1 MRYFAVIDTNVIIAA
16 LLSKNTDAATI
27 RVMNAINDGI
37 IIPLYHDD
45 ILDEYDDVLHR
56 GKFHFQEDIIAK
68 WIWVIKAYGMKIE
81 PFPSNEILPDMDD
94 LVFYEVAL
102 TKREDN
108 AYLVTGNTKHYPVRS
123 FIVTPAE
130 MMEIIESR

>member
-1 MRYFAVIDTNVIIAA
+1 MRYFAVIDTNVMIAA

-45 ILDEYDDVLHR
+45 ILDEYDDVLRR

-68 WIWVIKAYGMKIE
+68 WIRVIKAYGMKIE